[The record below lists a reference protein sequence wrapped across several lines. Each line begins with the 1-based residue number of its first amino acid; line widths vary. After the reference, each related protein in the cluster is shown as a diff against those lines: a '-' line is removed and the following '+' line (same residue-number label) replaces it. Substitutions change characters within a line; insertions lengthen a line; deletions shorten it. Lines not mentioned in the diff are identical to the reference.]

1 MLQGETTMNSTMPQ
15 TLLQMRGL
23 AIAPGRLSQSSLVI
37 IDAQGEYRSGRM
49 ALPGIDPALA
59 RIADLLA
66 RARTAGTPIFHVA
79 QIGQAGTLFD
89 PTTECGAILPQAAPV
104 AGEPIVMKRLPNGF
118 AGTELHE
125 RLQQAGRNTLILAG
139 FMTHMCI
146 SASAR
151 AALDLGYQTT
161 VIGDATATRALP
173 APDGGAPISAD
184 AVHRTALAELADR
197 FSAVVASAQIA
208 A

>member
-1 MLQGETTMNSTMPQ
+1 MNATMPQ

-23 AIAPGRLSQSSLVI
+23 SIAPARLSQSALVI
-37 IDAQGEYRSGRM
+37 IDAQGEYRSGRI

-59 RIADLLA
+59 HIAEVLA
-66 RARTAGTPIFHVA
+66 RARAAGTPIFHVA

-89 PTTECGAILPQAAPV
+89 PGTERGAILPQAAPI
-104 AGEPIVMKRLPNGF
+104 AGEPVIMKRLPNGF

-125 RLQQAGRNTLILAG
+125 RLQQSGRNNLLVAG
-139 FMTHMCI
+139 FMTHMCV
-146 SASAR
+146 SASVR
-151 AALDLGYQTT
+151 AALDLGYHTT
-161 VIGDATATRALP
+161 VIADATATRALP
-173 APDGGAPISAD
+173 APDGGAPISSD

-197 FSAVVASAQIA
+197 FAAVVASAEIA